1 MKPSL
6 CVIHNARVWLA
17 QGTFCQAL
25 LVGNGRILKSGSNEE
40 ILKTTGAEKIDA
52 AGALVLPAFHDS
64 HLHLQWLG
72 RREGMLEGAGAL
84 SVEEVLERGRLLIE
98 RLKPAPGSYVQG
110 AGVNPDLFTGE
121 RRDLNRHDLDRIS
134 TVYPIVISRH
144 CGHTIYCNSLALKM
158 AGLSERAP
166 AVEGGSIETDENGR
180 PTGILRENANAIV
193 RSSMPPV
200 TRAEMADNFTRAMRR
215 ALSLGITALGSYDIN
230 GPDMDEVL
238 GVLQELYCG
247 DGPKIRLTMQCGI
260 SGKEKFLDEFIG
272 RGLVTGKALREDE
285 AGGPLLRMGPLKL
298 FIDGTLGGQ
307 TAWMRKPYR
316 DKPETSGF
324 AVLEKEKL
332 EYFARKAAGA
342 GMQVIV
348 HSIGDAGTE
357 AVIGVFEKLIGE
369 KGNPLRHGIVHCQ
382 ITDRPLLERIARKDI
397 LTFVQPVFLADDLH
411 ILESRVGK
419 ELASGSYAWGT
430 MKKLGIRVSYGTD
443 APVSV
448 LDPLLNIS
456 WAVLRQDPRTGNP
469 PGGYYPAE
477 RVDLKS
483 ALEAYTVEAA
493 YSSFDEGCLGRI
505 QEGFLAD
512 LCFLDRDIFTIPAEE
527 IHKAKVIR
535 TMMAGKTVWEC

>member
-1 MKPSL
+1 MKPPL
-6 CVIHNARVWLA
+6 CVIHNAKVRLA
-17 QGTFCQAL
+17 GGKFCQAL
-25 LVGNGRILKSGSNEE
+25 LIGKGRILKTGSNEE
-40 ILKTTGAEKIDA
+40 IPAAPGDEKIDA

-72 RREGMLEGAGAL
+72 RREGMIEGAGAL
-84 SVEEVLERGRLLIE
+84 SVEEVLERGRNLIE
-98 RLKPAPGSYVQG
+98 KLKPAPGSYVQG

-121 RRDLNRHDLDRIS
+121 KRDLNRDDLDRIS
-134 TVYPIVISRH
+134 TVHPVIISRH
-144 CGHTIYCNSLALKM
+144 CGHTIYCNSLALHM

-166 AVEGGSIETDENGR
+166 AVEGGTIEKDQNGR

-193 RSSMPPV
+193 RAPIPPM
-200 TRAEMADNFTRAMRR
+200 TGPETADNFTRAMRR

-230 GPDMDEVL
+230 GPDTDEVL
-238 GVLQELYCG
+238 GVLRELYRG
-247 DGPKIRLTMQCGI
+247 DGPRIRLTMQCGI
-260 SGKEKFLDEFIG
+260 SGREKFLDEFIN
-272 RGLVTGKALREDE
+272 RGLVTGKLLREDE

-307 TAWMRKPYR
+307 TAWMRKPYH

-324 AVLEKEKL
+324 AVLEKEPL
-332 EYFARKAAGA
+332 EYFSRKAAGA

-348 HSIGDAGTE
+348 HAIGDAGTE
-357 AVIGVFEKLIGE
+357 AVIDAFDKIIEGNR
-369 KGNPLRHGIVHCQ
+369 NPLRHGIVHCQ
-382 ITDRPLLERIARKDI
+382 ITDRLLLERIARKNI
-397 LTFVQPVFLADDLH
+397 LAFVQPVFLADDWH

-419 ELASGSYAWGT
+419 ETASGSYAWGT
-430 MKKLGIRVSYGTD
+430 MKKLGIRASYGTD
-443 APVSV
+443 APVSA

-456 WAVLRQDPRTGNP
+456 WAVLRQDPYTGNP

-483 ALEAYTVEAA
+483 ALDAYTVESA
-493 YSSFDEGCLGRI
+493 YSSFDEGCLGQI
-505 QEGFLAD
+505 KEGFLAD

-535 TMMAGKTVWEC
+535 TMMAGKTVWES